1 MAREGEGLPLGLR
14 FLLDL
19 RRGGFSR
26 RREMAEE
33 HRCQAPPEGPR
44 LCANNCG
51 FFGSPAT
58 LGLCS
63 KCYSDYRL
71 KEEQEASAKMAV
83 EISLSA
89 QPSSAE
95 AESLPSD
102 SVPAPAPAPAPAAAV
117 PPLSLNQEGP
127 SSPVQE
133 APPAAPAAR
142 PGRCTTCSKR
152 VGLTGFRCRC
162 GEMFCG
168 SHRYPEQHACTFD
181 FKSAGREAI
190 ARANPVVKADKLD
203 KI

>member
-1 MAREGEGLPLGLR
+1 
-14 FLLDL
+14 
-19 RRGGFSR
+19 
-26 RREMAEE
+26 MAEE

-51 FFGSPAT
+51 FFDIPAT

-63 KCYSDYRL
+63 KCYRDYRL

-89 QPSSAE
+89 PNPAQPSSAE
-95 AESLPSD
+95 ADAVPSA
-102 SVPAPAPAPAPAAAV
+102 SVPAPAAAV

-127 SSPVQE
+127 SSPIQTV
-133 APPAAPAAR
+133 PPASAAAAPVLAAR
-142 PGRCTTCSKR
+142 PGRCTACNKR
-152 VGLTGFRCRC
+152 VGLMGFRCRC
-162 GEMFCG
+162 GEAFCG
-168 SHRYPEQHACTFD
+168 SHRYPEQHGCTFD

>member
-1 MAREGEGLPLGLR
+1 
-14 FLLDL
+14 
-19 RRGGFSR
+19 
-26 RREMAEE
+26 MAEE
-33 HRCQAPPEGPR
+33 HRCEAQAEAPR

-63 KCYSDYRL
+63 KCYRDHRL
-71 KEEQEASAKMAV
+71 KEEQEASAKKAV
-83 EISLSA
+83 EKSLSA
-89 QPSSAE
+89 VAASSSSPPVVAPPSPIVSI
-95 AESLPSD
+95 
-102 SVPAPAPAPAPAAAV
+102 SVEAV
-117 PPLSLNQEGP
+117 PPLSLNQEEAP
-127 SSPVQE
+127 SSQLVLETPSAA
-133 APPAAPAAR
+133 APPPAVQS
-142 PGRCTTCSKR
+142 GRCTACRKR

-168 SHRYPEQHACTFD
+168 SHRYPEQHCCTFD